1 MDDFASVLRMLR
13 EEKERAEA
21 NLALLQQEKGRWLS
35 DREELEVKEEQLS
48 AVEGDLKQMLGLI
61 GEGLTT
67 GVLKVM

>member
-1 MDDFASVLRMLR
+1 MLQ

>member
-1 MDDFASVLRMLR
+1 MLR
-13 EEKERAEA
+13 EEKERAET

>member
-1 MDDFASVLRMLR
+1 MLR